1 MTFHPHDMPPRL
13 NKRQL
18 RELEELKALDDTL
31 APDVQDD
38 AVSVEE
44 DEVPIAKAAAGGFA
58 AVREHALG
66 SLWRY

>member
-1 MTFHPHDMPPRL
+1 MPPRL

-18 RELEELKALDDTL
+18 RELEELKALDDTPAPDVQ

-44 DEVPIAKAAAGGFA
+44 DEVPIAKAAASGFA
-58 AVREHALG
+58 AVREHALDAR
-66 SLWRY
+66 WWY